1 MYKCKVVSCILL
13 SLFYY
18 YFINNIV
25 IFYYIR
31 LLFWLLLCV
40 FFCHP
45 VVSFLLYALPGCAVY
60 LPMLPFAP
68 SYHLYSVLLYN
79 LCCSPKGF
87 LKMEKKKKL
96 NKACPEVIMYCY
108 TSCGYANGYKN
119 THFWLWKIQNGEKNK
134 GLLNLRTSLE
144 LFESLFYE
152 MHVEKS
158 LGHMVASR
166 PDSFKQNTNQLIHS
180 SQTTASQS
188 ASLTA

>member
-87 LKMEKKKKL
+87 LKMEKKKNWIRLVQK
-96 NKACPEVIMYCY
+96 
-108 TSCGYANGYKN
+108 
-119 THFWLWKIQNGEKNK
+119 WLCIAILHVDMQMVTKTLIFDCERFKMGKKIK
-134 GLLNLRTSLE
+134 GCWIYVRLWNFLSR
-144 LFESLFYE
+144 FFYE